1 MAKYNLLF
9 NRSLAKDLCQI
20 SEHDVTAILQRI
32 EALANDPGAHGCEK
46 LSAQEKYRVRQGVY
60 RIIYQIIGE
69 QLVITAVKTGR
80 RREVYKST

>member
-9 NRSLAKDLCQI
+9 NGSLAKDLCQI
-20 SEHDVTAILQRI
+20 SEQDVTAILQRI
-32 EALANDPGAHGCEK
+32 EALANDPGPQGCEK

>member
-20 SEHDVTAILQRI
+20 SEQDVTAILQRI

-46 LSAQEKYRVRQGVY
+46 LSAQERYRVRQGVY